1 MKYYISIR
9 IIVYMID
16 NIFDKVKDFIDNAD
30 KDLPIIILDENNN
43 EYEFNFIP
51 VEKRNENGVL
61 RYQVNII
68 KKKLINN

>member
-1 MKYYISIR
+1 
-9 IIVYMID
+9 MID

>member
-68 KKKLINN
+68 KKN

>member
-1 MKYYISIR
+1 MKYLISIR

-68 KKKLINN
+68 KKN

>member
-1 MKYYISIR
+1 MTYYISIR

-68 KKKLINN
+68 KKN

>member
-1 MKYYISIR
+1 
-9 IIVYMID
+9 MID

-68 KKKLINN
+68 KKN

>member
-1 MKYYISIR
+1 MTYYISIR
-9 IIVYMID
+9 IIVYMIY

-30 KDLPIIILDENNN
+30 KELPIIIRDEDNN
-43 EYEFNFIP
+43 EYELGFIP

-68 KKKLINN
+68 KKN

>member
-30 KDLPIIILDENNN
+30 KDLPIIMNMNLISFLWKKETRM
-43 EYEFNFIP
+43 EFYVI
-51 VEKRNENGVL
+51 
-61 RYQVNII
+61 
-68 KKKLINN
+68 KLI